1 MVENKG
7 LDKTTTSFEDGK
19 DTGMADLMKS
29 YDKSINIDF
38 GKELEVTIIEEN
50 SDGFMVDLRTKSEG
64 IIPKEEFEDGVIPP
78 ELKVGARLKVKV
90 VSSNGQTILSY
101 KKIIEKEKWDLL
113 QKSFKE
119 NKRVNGII
127 LKTVKG
133 GFIVDVCGVNAFMRI
148 SQLNIRFAKEI
159 QLAKEMQQYIGKSY
173 ELAIIEFDVEKKKI
187 VVSRRR
193 VIEDEINAAK
203 ASTLKNIDEGQI
215 LDGIVSRI
223 TDFGAFI
230 NLGGIDG
237 LLHIGELA
245 WYKVKKVKDL
255 LHVGQT
261 IRVQV
266 LKVDKPGEKISLSLK
281 NLSPNPW
288 DHACERLPLGLITKG
303 IVTSVMDYGVFV
315 ELEPGVDGLLHVSE
329 YAWSNSQEALRR
341 DVKKG
346 QEIEVKIINTDKE
359 NKKIALSVKQIFAN
373 PWDEALRRYTPGTV
387 VKGIVQKLTSFG
399 AFVKLPEAIE
409 GLIHMDDFSWTKKIG
424 HPKEVIKKGDEVE
437 VVVLEINPRSE
448 KISLS
453 LKHMQPDPYKK
464 YKVGS
469 IVKGKVVKTFRF
481 GVFIEIEVGIE
492 ALVKNNE
499 TSSVKIDKD
508 EHVLKEGEEVEAKV
522 IKVDVKNRKIEA
534 SIKKLEA
541 YRQKELIK
549 QYTNQNDKYTLGE
562 ILSEE

>member
-1 MVENKG
+1 MAENKD
-7 LDKTTTSFEDGK
+7 LDKIATIFEDSFEDGK
-19 DTGMADLMKS
+19 DTDMADLMKS
-29 YDKSINIDF
+29 YDKSINADF
-38 GKELEVTIIEEN
+38 GKELEVTIVDEN
-50 SDGFMVDLRTKSEG
+50 SDGFMVDLGTKSEG

-78 ELKVGARLKVKV
+78 ELKVGARLKVEV
-90 VSSNGQTILSY
+90 VSSNEQTILSY
-101 KKIIEKEKWDLL
+101 RKIIEKEKWNFL

-148 SQLNIRFAKEI
+148 SQLNIRFAKEME
-159 QLAKEMQQYIGKSY
+159 QHIGKSY
-173 ELAIIEFDVEKKKI
+173 ELAIVEFDIERKKI

-203 ASTLKNIDEGQI
+203 ASTLKNIAEGQI
-215 LDGIVSRI
+215 LDGTVSRI
-223 TDFGAFI
+223 EDFGAFI

-237 LLHIGELA
+237 LVHIGELA
-245 WYKVKKVKDL
+245 WYKVKNVKDL

-281 NLSPNPW
+281 KLSPNPW
-288 DHACERLPLGLITKG
+288 DHACEKFPLGLITKG

-315 ELEPGVDGLLHVSE
+315 ELEPGVDGLLHFSQ
-329 YAWSNSQEALRR
+329 YSWSNSQEALRR

-346 QEIEVKIINTDKE
+346 QEIEVKIIDIDKE
-359 NKKIALSVKQIFAN
+359 KKKIVLSVKQILAN
-373 PWDEALRRYTPGTV
+373 PWDEALRHYTPGVV

-409 GLIHMDDFSWTKKIG
+409 GLIHIDDFSWTKKIG
-424 HPKEVIKKGDEVE
+424 HPKEVIKKDDEVE

-448 KISLS
+448 KIYLS
-453 LKHMQPDPYKK
+453 LKHTQLDPYKK

-469 IVKGKVVKTFRF
+469 IVKGKVVKIFGF
-481 GVFIEIEVGIE
+481 GVFIEIDTGIE
-492 ALVKNNE
+492 VLIKNNE
-499 TSSVKIDKD
+499 TSSAKTDKD
-508 EHVLKEGEEVEAKV
+508 GYALKEGEEVEAKV
-522 IKVDVKNRKIEA
+522 IKVDIKNRKIEA

-541 YRQKELIK
+541 CREKEIVK